1 MYVVGSLLY
10 YIINIQVLRENF
22 NGFYFHIVCHNVIY
36 PMIP

>member
-10 YIINIQVLRENF
+10 YIIHIQVLRENC
-22 NGFYFHIVCHNVIY
+22 NGFHFHIFYHNVIY